1 MRVIKT
7 RSEVGTLDISIK
19 ESEDKSLALIW
30 GGNGDLYWILD
41 NLEVI
46 DVKEDPMYDSF
57 CITKKDYE
65 IYSMFEELYEDL
77 MNGRIYLPE
86 QHMNT
91 NIEDLTEEEQEEVDR
106 YNAQEVEHTAYENE
120 DIKRSRRYQL
130 LTADNV
136 ITWYSD
142 EEEKS
147 IAEIL
152 RISKHEDCI
161 LLEFIRQSKKD
172 DMGST
177 RMPGYYSIRFRTSGS
192 TYTPCDLVFT
202 RHFLKM
208 QEHDFNASRQ
218 IHIEE
223 WLYHQK
229 LLQKK
234 KQEQK

>member
-1 MRVIKT
+1 MEVLKT
-7 RSEVGTLDISIK
+7 KGDVGTYDICI
-19 ESEDKSLALIW
+19 EENPDKHLALIW
-30 GGNGDLYWILD
+30 GGNGDLYWFLD
-41 NLEVI
+41 NMEVV
-46 DVKEDPMYDSF
+46 DNQEDSMYDFF
-57 CITKKDYE
+57 CITKGDYAL
-65 IYSMFEELYEDL
+65 YTLFEELYDDL
-77 MNGRIYLPE
+77 MTGKVFVPSK
-86 QHMNT
+86 HFNT
-91 NIEDLTEEEQEEVDR
+91 NVPDLTEEEQKEVDE
-106 YNAQEVEHTAYENE
+106 YNAREVAKADSMNAELKE
-120 DIKRSRRYQL
+120 DRRYQR

-147 IAEIL
+147 NAEIL
-152 RISKHEDCI
+152 RISKQEDAI
-161 LLEFIRQSKKD
+161 LLEFIRQSTKD
-172 DMGST
+172 DSGSL